1 MRRNL
6 FRIVCLMACFAITVS
21 VFGFQGKKGGGG
33 KAADSLTGTWSGDWG
48 PNASDRNTV
57 NVDLKSD
64 GKTVTG
70 TVHSVNFQRPD
81 VEIKNGTFDP
91 ATGAIHMEAD
101 ASGRGGA
108 VHFVIDGKVTGNTMS
123 GSWNHDATKG
133 DFKLTKK

>member
-1 MRRNL
+1 
-6 FRIVCLMACFAITVS
+6 MACFAITVS

-101 ASGRGGA
+101 ASGRGGT

>member
-1 MRRNL
+1 
-6 FRIVCLMACFAITVS
+6 MACFAITVS

-33 KAADSLTGTWSGDWG
+33 KAADPVTGSWSGDWG

-81 VEIKNGTFDP
+81 VEIKNWTFDP